1 MGNPRERLV
10 AGLAATLLGV
20 TAAAPS
26 GVAYAAP
33 TTTATFSCPPQDLR
47 GRPVMEHSA
56 SASELFCR
64 YEKVPNDF
72 FCKYFSDTGML
83 KQDHDNGECPP
94 VARHG

>member
-1 MGNPRERLV
+1 
-10 AGLAATLLGV
+10 
-20 TAAAPS
+20 
-26 GVAYAAP
+26 
-33 TTTATFSCPPQDLR
+33 
-47 GRPVMEHSA
+47 MEHSA

-72 FCKYFSDTGML
+72 FCKYFLDTGML